1 MLKVTLLTYTPE
13 PEKVVA
19 SAAKLCYSSASI
31 EKIEQGLTPEKT
43 ASFVQM
49 ISELGHASTVEHV
62 SFTFG
67 IEGVSRALLAQIT
80 RHRIASFSVKSQ
92 RYVGESNFEYVI
104 PPEIAKV
111 PEAKEEFI
119 AAMEEDRRHYEHLS
133 AILAEKHK
141 QELKAAGREEK
152 EAASAAKKMA
162 NEDARFVLPNACET
176 QMICTFNA
184 RELQHFFSLRCCN
197 RAQWEIR
204 EVANQMLVLVRAV
217 APDLFLSAG
226 PGCVRGACPEG
237 KMTCGR
243 AQEMREFY
251 RKLGTEQCTEN

>member
-1 MLKVTLLTYTPE
+1 MLKVTLLAYTPE

-19 SAAKLCYSSASI
+19 SAAKLCYSSAGI
-31 EKIEQGLTPEKT
+31 EKIGQGLTPKKT

-49 ISELGHASTVEHV
+49 ISGLGHASTVEHV

-67 IEGVSRALLAQIT
+67 IEGVSRAFLAQIT
-80 RHRIASFSVKSQ
+80 RHRIASYSVKSQ
-92 RYVGESNFEYVI
+92 RYVEESNFEYVI
-104 PPEIAKV
+104 PPEIAAL
-111 PEAKEEFI
+111 PEAKEEFV
-119 AAMEEDRRHYEHLS
+119 AAMEEDRRRYERIS
-133 AILAEKHK
+133 ALLTEKHK
-141 QELKAAGREEK
+141 RELTASGTDDKEAGR
-152 EAASAAKKMA
+152 AAKKLA

-176 QMICTFNA
+176 KMICTFNA

-204 EVANQMLVLVRAV
+204 EVANRMLALVRAV
-217 APDLFLSAG
+217 APDLFASAG

-243 AQEMREFY
+243 AGEVREFY
-251 RKLGTEQCTEN
+251 RKLGTE